1 MVPAAMSSLTAAGL
15 HHVQRRSGVLAAADD
30 TVEGTTMDR
39 TMTSQLTGRDRAILR
54 AVVSGNA
61 ELTWG
66 SEPDL
71 VLDGR
76 YCSDQLAAHRLAR
89 AGLIAPAAV
98 CLAGQRVAAMVT
110 PAGMREL
117 AAVVPVAA

>member
-1 MVPAAMSSLTAAGL
+1 
-15 HHVQRRSGVLAAADD
+15 
-30 TVEGTTMDR
+30 MDR
-39 TMTSQLTGRDRAILR
+39 TMAVQLSGRDRAILR
-54 AVVSGNA
+54 AVVAGNA

-66 SEPDL
+66 TEPDL

-98 CLAGQRVAAMVT
+98 CVAGQRVAAQVT

-117 AAVVPVAA
+117 AASAPVAA